1 MRKQTGLVGFRT
13 AGAATL
19 SAATANGMF
28 HSVSTPRCVWRT
40 DVADPS
46 HVLRQSGSRLGVCVE
61 DERLGLVVKHAAEG
75 DFDRALYR
83 DFAARIVIRGGTLAA
98 VLCRY
103 AARRNPLAK
112 RRGPCRG

>member
-13 AGAATL
+13 AGAKTL
-19 SAATANGMF
+19 SVATATGR
-28 HSVSTPRCVWRT
+28 VPLRLYAALRWRT

-61 DERLGLVVKHAAEG
+61 DEQLRLVVEHATEWEV
-75 DFDRALYR
+75 DRVLYG
-83 DFAARIVIRGGTLAA
+83 DFAARVVIRGGTLAA

-112 RRGPCRG
+112 RRGSCRG

>member
-13 AGAATL
+13 AGATTL
-19 SAATANGMF
+19 SVATANGM
-28 HSVSTPRCVWRT
+28 VPQRLALRWRT

-61 DERLGLVVKHAAEG
+61 DEQLRLVVEHATEWEV
-75 DFDRALYR
+75 DRVLYG
-83 DFAARIVIRGGTLAA
+83 DFAARVVIRGGTLAA

-112 RRGPCRG
+112 RRGSCRG